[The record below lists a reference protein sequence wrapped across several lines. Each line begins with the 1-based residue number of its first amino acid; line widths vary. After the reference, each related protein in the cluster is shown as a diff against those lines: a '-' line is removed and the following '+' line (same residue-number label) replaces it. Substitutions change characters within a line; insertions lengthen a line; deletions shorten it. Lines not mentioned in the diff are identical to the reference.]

1 MKVLSV
7 AWAIYDSR
15 IESFCGNCTGAGLVI
30 KNLCEYIGKT
40 EQSYLY
46 VGQYDIE
53 DIKLG
58 NINIVSNILE
68 NDAGR
73 FNARVDRVIWKFEKI
88 LKELKP
94 DIVNVHGI
102 GEMAIR
108 CIYICKRNKIPC
120 VFVEHLYIGLNKTFQ
135 KYDRDVEWEKEL
147 YNISNLNIV
156 TVSTGMKKKIL
167 NDYSRLNP
175 ENLTVV
181 RNGTDFSAKLMESDL
196 RTKYSV
202 QNKKVLLCVGNITE
216 RKNQLQLIDSYK
228 LLPEYVRDEVAIFFC
243 GIDRINGKLEERI
256 NKENLQN
263 ELIYVG
269 AVSIDEMKK
278 FYSIADGLIM
288 PSLAEG
294 LSIAALEA
302 IAYGLPVIMSAK
314 SECADDLSDENVSV
328 LAKTQESS
336 SIAEAITTWFN
347 KKWDRK
353 YIMKCA
359 SNFTMENMAEQYIEL
374 NKKVIENERYDCE
387 HHMST
392 V

>member
-1 MKVLSV
+1 MCFCRAPLH
-7 AWAIYDSR
+7 W
-15 IESFCGNCTGAGLVI
+15 IE
-30 KNLCEYIGKT
+30 
-40 EQSYLY
+40 Q
-46 VGQYDIE
+46 
-53 DIKLG
+53 
-58 NINIVSNILE
+58 NIS
-68 NDAGR
+68 
-73 FNARVDRVIWKFEKI
+73 
-88 LKELKP
+88 
-94 DIVNVHGI
+94 
-102 GEMAIR
+102 
-108 CIYICKRNKIPC
+108 
-120 VFVEHLYIGLNKTFQ
+120 

-156 TVSTGMKKKIL
+156 TVSTCMKKKIL

-269 AVSIDEMKK
+269 AVSNDEMKK

-314 SECADDLSDENVSV
+314 LECADDLSDENVSV